1 MVENKQNLLIEANT
15 QDFNDMRAMLT
26 EIEQTLLGVEP
37 ARQIRF
43 YQTLQ
48 NRLYDMLEDARN
60 SENIL
65 LYPDKTT
72 QNVCLN

>member
-1 MVENKQNLLIEANT
+1 MTENKQNLLVEANT

-26 EIEQTLLGVEP
+26 EIEQTLLGVDP
-37 ARQIRF
+37 TRQMRF

-60 SENIL
+60 HENIL
-65 LYPDKTT
+65 LYPDETT